1 MLVFRLALA
10 KTRMSSY
17 YMVEISLLDVIC
29 QGPYLRG
36 RNEDIQGM

>member
-17 YMVEISLLDVIC
+17 YMVEISLLDVNY

-36 RNEDIQGM
+36 RNEEIQRM